1 MQLGPGGP
9 NLHYAFGTQMYKYI
23 IFDDPEFDY
32 STYDF
37 ADYFVWEEDTRRAR
51 AILNATDT
59 DLSGFKTAGG
69 KLILWTGWS
78 DSAIPASGTI
88 AYYEGVAAGD
98 EEADDYTRLF
108 MLPGVLH
115 CAGGPGPDFV
125 DWIAAI
131 QSWVEEDEAPERL
144 VATKFGEAGVEMQR
158 PVCPWPA
165 HAAYNGTGDPKR
177 EDSFGCVAP

>member
-1 MQLGPGGP
+1 MLSTVAGRLFLVATPIG
-9 NLHYAFGTQMYKYI
+9 NLADLSARARETLA
-23 IFDDPEFDY
+23 
-32 STYDF
+32 T
-37 ADYFVWEEDTRRAR
+37 ADYILAEDTRRAR

-59 DLSGFKTAGG
+59 DLSAFKTAGG

-131 QSWVEEDEAPERL
+131 QSWVEDDEAPARL
-144 VATKFGEAGVEMQR
+144 VASKFGESGVEMQR
-158 PVCPWPA
+158 PVCPWPGY
-165 HAAYNGTGDPKR
+165 AAYNGTGDPKR
-177 EDSFGCVAP
+177 EDSFECVAP